1 MRIFVKLSSSL
12 VFKLLKSLQ
21 QAAINWIEKG
31 ILANFLE
38 ILFISSFLTSSA
50 KFNKFDVGNRILFQI
65 KVNLDNKN
73 RTFKNFP
80 TGRLKDVSDICSP
93 ILANIWND
101 EILLDKNFP
110 ENLILANVSP
120 IFKKKDETFLKITY
134 Q

>member
-50 KFNKFDVGNRILFQI
+50 KFNKFDAGNVTLFQI
-65 KVNLDNKN
+65 KVL
-73 RTFKNFP
+73 
-80 TGRLKDVSDICSP
+80 G
-93 ILANIWND
+93 
-101 EILLDKNFP
+101 
-110 ENLILANVSP
+110 
-120 IFKKKDETFLKITY
+120 FLKY
-134 Q
+134 

>member
-50 KFNKFDVGNRILFQI
+50 KFNKFDAGNRILFQI

-110 ENLILANVSP
+110 ENLILENVSP

>member
-1 MRIFVKLSSSL
+1 MPETGFYS
-12 VFKLLKSLQ
+12 
-21 QAAINWIEKG
+21 
-31 ILANFLE
+31 
-38 ILFISSFLTSSA
+38 
-50 KFNKFDVGNRILFQI
+50 KF